1 MLIITFSYII
11 DKILLIF
18 TIFLIVK
25 NTNYSNFAKNKLE
38 NVNITIKQIY
48 VSRHDIKKSKSF
60 K

>member
-38 NVNITIKQIY
+38 NVSITIIY